1 MGPKGF
7 VNPWNLLYQLLNTL
21 SIEFEI
27 AADFAWYFLNTKVV
41 TFVFGKLFFLVHRY
55 GVIYITFIT
64 TIALCFDS

>member
-7 VNPWNLLYQLLNTL
+7 ANPWNLLYQLLNTL

-41 TFVFGKLFFLVHRY
+41 TFAFGKLFFLVHRY
-55 GVIYITFIT
+55 SVLLLRIT
-64 TIALCFDS
+64 TIARCFGS

>member
-7 VNPWNLLYQLLNTL
+7 ANPWNLLYQLLNTL

-41 TFVFGKLFFLVHRY
+41 TFAFGKLFFLVHDTVFY
-55 GVIYITFIT
+55 
-64 TIALCFDS
+64 CFV